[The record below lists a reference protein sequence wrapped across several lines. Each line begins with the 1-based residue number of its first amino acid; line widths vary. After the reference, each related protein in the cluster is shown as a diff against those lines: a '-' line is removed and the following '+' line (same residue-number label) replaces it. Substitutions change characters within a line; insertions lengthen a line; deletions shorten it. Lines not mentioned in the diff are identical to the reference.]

1 MSTPETAQPTPEQV
15 YVRTPE
21 VEIFENDEALWVSA
35 DMPGV
40 APGNVDVSLDD
51 GTLTVDGRVADS
63 DRAGAEPRTARHF
76 RRRFALRDPNRF
88 DTEHISAV
96 LRHGVLEVRL
106 PKAAQA
112 RRRQIPVSVN

>member
-1 MSTPETAQPTPEQV
+1 MSTPETAQPTAPEQV

-63 DRAGAEPRTARHF
+63 DRAEPKTARHF
-76 RRRFALRDPNRF
+76 RRRFALRDLNRF

>member
-1 MSTPETAQPTPEQV
+1 MSTPETAQPTTAPEQV

-63 DRAGAEPRTARHF
+63 PTSEPKTARHF
-76 RRRFALRDPNRF
+76 RRRFALRDPSRF

-112 RRRQIPVSVN
+112 RRRQIPVTVN